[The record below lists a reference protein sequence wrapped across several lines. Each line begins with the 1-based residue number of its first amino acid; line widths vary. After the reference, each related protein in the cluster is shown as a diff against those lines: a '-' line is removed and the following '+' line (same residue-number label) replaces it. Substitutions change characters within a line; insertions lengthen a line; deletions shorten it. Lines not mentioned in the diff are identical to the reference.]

1 MTGRPLPKFDD
12 VLYQIYQ
19 ATLSLDRWPAALDCV
34 AGLCGSAG
42 ALVYAKVETRWIIP
56 MHSPALE
63 EAARR
68 YRQDDWQR
76 RNPWLEAGV
85 EAGFRVGDVYRD
97 QDVFTPEKIEDGSF
111 YRDFL
116 APLGLGWQMAAIL
129 QSDFGVPTGVV
140 TQRAHDQG
148 LYDPDEAETLRLVS
162 RHIEQALRISAHLDA
177 ADGSQGA
184 VARAFDVMAPGA
196 FVLDQGQRPVAVNR
210 AGKDLVG
217 RYFHPDGA
225 TLKPVRARDHAPFAA
240 MIGQAARLDAAE
252 APRPVLL
259 SDGDGRSR
267 VAAWAMPL
275 VGASADRFGIARPQA
290 HTLVLAQPLE
300 RARVIDP
307 GVLRSV
313 FGLTLAE
320 ARLAAL
326 LGAGST
332 VKAAAQ
338 TLGVTEG
345 TARVVLK
352 RVFDKLDVNRQ
363 ADLVARLAVFARPG
377 PALDQPAEE
386 GAS

>member
-1 MTGRPLPKFDD
+1 MR
-12 VLYQIYQ
+12 
-19 ATLSLDRWPAALDCV
+19 
-34 AGLCGSAG
+34 
-42 ALVYAKVETRWIIP
+42 E
-56 MHSPALE
+56 
-63 EAARR
+63 
-68 YRQDDWQR
+68 
-76 RNPWLEAGV
+76 
-85 EAGFRVGDVYRD
+85 
-97 QDVFTPEKIEDGSF
+97 
-111 YRDFL
+111 
-116 APLGLGWQMAAIL
+116 
-129 QSDFGVPTGVV
+129 
-140 TQRAHDQG
+140 
-148 LYDPDEAETLRLVS
+148 
-162 RHIEQALRISAHLDA
+162 
-177 ADGSQGA
+177 
-184 VARAFDVMAPGA
+184 
-196 FVLDQGQRPVAVNR
+196 
-210 AGKDLVG
+210 
-217 RYFHPDGA
+217 
-225 TLKPVRARDHAPFAA
+225 RDHAPFAA

-252 APRPVLL
+252 APQPVLL

-377 PALDQPAEE
+377 PARDQPAEE
-386 GAS
+386 GAP